1 MSSSIFDNQT
11 HPIIFNVCLTFWE
24 CIERPEE
31 PYDSRSLFDRL
42 KEQRDKKDLEFE
54 ETHKLS
60 RFQLNNCQLN
70 WLWWKYYDLA
80 FPSTENLVR
89 GLDDDEVDFLDI
101 VDKAKMDAE
110 RRQQIEEKNELRDF
124 RQRVAT
130 LQENSIDQ
138 VSADTLS
145 SPFFQRYCADMCWY

>member
-1 MSSSIFDNQT
+1 M
-11 HPIIFNVCLTFWE
+11 
-24 CIERPEE
+24 
-31 PYDSRSLFDRL
+31 
-42 KEQRDKKDLEFE
+42 
-54 ETHKLS
+54 
-60 RFQLNNCQLN
+60 
-70 WLWWKYYDLA
+70 
-80 FPSTENLVR
+80 VR